1 MPRIEVPHVIC
12 WFQYD
17 FTVPTIPTTSIH
29 YINLL
34 DWFYSL
40 DYTAL
45 SILNDYMN
53 NIAIP
58 ADYIDFILSFHT
70 VLSSTPMSRINVLCP
85 SRIHD
90 GCTSQGFV
98 WIFVAKSHGLSACIY
113 LFKVSVYGFYHGK
126 SPWNTTILGIF
137 FPTTFSKSKIP
148 NGMRNLYQNASGIR
162 EDFFW
167 RSPTKKMNTLLVATV
182 AVMAI

>member
-1 MPRIEVPHVIC
+1 MPRIEVPHVIF

-17 FTVPTIPTTSIH
+17 FTVPTTSIH

-34 DWFYSL
+34 GWFYSL

-45 SILNDYMN
+45 STLNDYMN

-70 VLSSTPMSRINVLCP
+70 VLSSTPMSRIDLLCP
-85 SRIHD
+85 SRIHG
-90 GCTSQGFV
+90 GCTSQGFL
-98 WIFVAKSHGLSACIY
+98 WIFVTKSHGLSACIY

-137 FPTTFSKSKIP
+137 FPTTFNTFSKSKIP
-148 NGMRNLYQNASGIR
+148 YQDEKPLR
-162 EDFFW
+162 ECQWHPWRFF
-167 RSPTKKMNTLLVATV
+167 
-182 AVMAI
+182 